1 MIKYK
6 FLHETNS
13 TNAFVQAEQKHWTKD
28 GLYVVYS
35 NFQTAGRGQ
44 QANKW
49 ESECAKNLL
58 FSIFLR
64 PENIPLSENFYISQL
79 ISVAIYRVLSQY
91 GNAFSI
97 KWPNDIY
104 YRDKKIAG
112 ILIENT
118 IKGALLGSSII
129 GVGLNVNQKHFSSY
143 PPNPISLCNITGSNI
158 RRKALLHAII
168 EKFQEL
174 YQLNDRSYV
183 QSLYFEHLYRREG
196 WHKYSAGPENFE
208 ARIADVLPDGQ
219 LVLEKRNGE
228 QVQFYFKEV
237 SFAR

>member
-13 TNAFVQAEQKHWTKD
+13 TNAFVQAEQKHWKKE

-44 QANKW
+44 TGNKW
-49 ESECAKNLL
+49 EAERGKNLM
-58 FSIFLR
+58 FSILLR
-64 PENIPLSENFYISQL
+64 PDNIAVSENFYVSQL
-79 ISVAIYRVLSQY
+79 ISVALYRVLSQY

-104 YRDKKIAG
+104 YRDYKIAG

-118 IKGALLGSSII
+118 LKGNMLGSSII
-129 GVGLNVNQKHFSSY
+129 GVGLNVNQKHFSTY
-143 PPNPISLCNITGSNI
+143 PPNPISLCQITGRNI
-158 RRKALLHAII
+158 RRKALLHAIV

-174 YQLNDRSYV
+174 YSLNDRSYV
-183 QSLYFEHLYRREG
+183 QAMYFEHMYRREG
-196 WHKYSAGPENFE
+196 WHKYNADNENFE
-208 ARIADVLPDGQ
+208 ARIVDVLPDGK
-219 LVLEKRNGE
+219 LLLEKRNGE
-228 QVQFYFKEV
+228 QAQFYFKEV
-237 SFAR
+237 SFER